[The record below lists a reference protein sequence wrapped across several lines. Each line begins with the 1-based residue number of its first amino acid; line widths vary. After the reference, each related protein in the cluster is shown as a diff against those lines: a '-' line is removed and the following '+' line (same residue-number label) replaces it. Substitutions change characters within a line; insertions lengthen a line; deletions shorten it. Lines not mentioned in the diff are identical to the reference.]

1 EQAMKKAG
9 ITQNKLAMD
18 LKQPDGLYVAL
29 KDLKDSLQRAGVSG
43 TEADSVL
50 AKIFGGGRSDKAIMS
65 LMQNLDGL
73 KENFGKVENAANMGN
88 FGQSFSKTAEN
99 FNFKLKQTEATL
111 VNLGIK
117 LGTVL
122 MPYVEKFLGWVQKG
136 VGWLADHKGA
146 VMALAGAIGTTLVA
160 AVIALGA
167 AVITAIGPEILIAG
181 AIIAVGGALVYAY
194 QHCEKFRNIVDDV
207 GRFLRG
213 AFKTA
218 WHVAGEVIHWFT
230 TVVIPNAK
238 LAIAALVA
246 WWGQH
251 KQTFIDAWDKAVKGA
266 QTAVKWF
273 NQNVIGWVKDRIA
286 DLTSW
291 WHQHGQQVIT
301 TARFMFKYIQL
312 AAKVW
317 WDVFKGL
324 LGVLAVTW
332 RTTWGIIWDTAKLVW
347 AAISGVVKFVM
358 HNIMNTIG
366 LILDIITGKWGRVWG
381 DMKHMVGQSLGDII
395 SLIKKV
401 TSGFGTLLVDAGM
414 NLLRGLIDGIK
425 SMTGGLGSAMGDVT
439 SFISGFLPH
448 SPAKYGPLSGTGS
461 PQLAGARI
469 GSMLADGIAGST
481 ARVGHATSRLVGA
494 AALSVAGSSGG
505 LGVLS
510 IGGGGGGQ
518 VHHHH
523 VTVHVAGSVLAD
535 RDLRNVVE
543 EQMLRLGGRNSKTY
557 QPYRR

>member
-50 AKIFGGGRSDKAIMS
+50 AKIFGGGRSDKAIMT
-65 LMQNLDGL
+65 LMSNLDGL
-73 KENFGKVENAANMGN
+73 KKKFGDISNASNMGN
-88 FGQSFSKTAEN
+88 FQSAWQKTQEN

-122 MPYVEKFLGWVQKG
+122 MPYVEKFLGWIQKG
-136 VGWLADHKGA
+136 VGWLTDHKGA

-181 AIIAVGGALVYAY
+181 AIIAIGGALVYAY
-194 QHCEKFRNIVDDV
+194 QHCEKFRNIVDNV
-207 GRFLRG
+207 GRFLKG

-230 TVVIPNAK
+230 TVVIPNARK
-238 LAIAALVA
+238 VIAALVT

-251 KQTFIDAWDKAVKGA
+251 KQTFIDAWDKTFKAV

-273 NQNVIGWVKDRIA
+273 NQNVIAWVKDRIA

-291 WHQHGQQVIT
+291 WHEHGQQVIT
-301 TARFMFKYIQL
+301 TAKFMFKYIQL

-317 WDVFKGL
+317 WDAFKGL
-324 LGVLAVTW
+324 LSVVVSSW
-332 RTTWGIIWDTAKLVW
+332 RTTWGIIWDTAKIIWGLV
-347 AAISGVVKFVM
+347 SGVVKTAM
-358 HNIMNTIG
+358 HLVMNTIG
-366 LILDIITGKWGRVWG
+366 LVLDIITGKWGKVWG
-381 DMKHMVGQSLGDII
+381 DLKKLVSQALGDCI
-395 SLIKKV
+395 STIKGMV
-401 TSGFGTLLVDAGM
+401 SGFGTLLWDAGK
-414 NLLRGLIDGIK
+414 NLIQGLIDGIK
-425 SMTGGLGSAMGDVT
+425 SMFGAVGNVMGDIT
-439 SFISGFLPH
+439 SYVSGFFNH
-448 SPAKYGPLSGTGS
+448 SPAKHGPLSGSGG
-461 PQLAGARI
+461 PDLAGAKL
-469 GSMLADGIAGST
+469 GSMFADGIAGST